1 MGILKALWRPLQV
14 VLLLALATSPLHA
27 AVPSPRAHFGFDV
40 GDDYMLANYTQTE
53 AYFRK
58 VAASSDRFRL
68 VELGRTS
75 EGRQQ
80 LMLIASSPANL
91 ARLEEYRG
99 ISERLARARDSEQAA
114 RTLAAQGRAVV
125 WIDGGLHAN
134 ETVGAHQLIET
145 VWQLA
150 SRDDAETRRILDDTI
165 VLLVHANPD
174 GQELYS
180 DWYMREP
187 VPSRRVLTQ
196 PPRLYQKYAG
206 HDNNRD
212 FYMAALQET
221 RNMNRAMYTRWYP
234 QIVYNHH
241 QTSPKGTVIVI
252 PPYRDPY
259 NYNIDAMIP
268 VGLEALGAAMNLR
281 YLQENKP
288 GAVSKGGSVYST
300 WWNGG
305 LRTMPYFHNML
316 GVLTE
321 ITGNP
326 TPMQIPFLPERQL
339 PDGSLP
345 APVPAQTWHFRQS
358 IDYSLTANWALLD
371 YASRHRE
378 QLLWNIYRMG
388 RNSIERGSRDT
399 WTASPSALAEAS
411 AQAKQANAAADADKR
426 GKVEGLSPEQVSAL
440 LRQPSQRDARGYII
454 PANQADLPTAVA
466 FINALQLAGVE
477 VLRAQRGFR
486 VAGRNYPTGSFVV
499 RADQAFRPHLRDMFE
514 PQDHPHDF
522 EYEGGPPVAP
532 YDSAGWTLALQ
543 MGVAFD
549 RVMEG
554 FDGPFEPLAV
564 DALAMA
570 PAHAV
575 PASTHGW
582 LLDARVN
589 NAVIAVNRLLK
600 AGADVRRLPQQDGAY
615 LVTGIDQ
622 KAMQAAVEGTGVMA
636 RAAAAGLQGGERLRA
651 PRIALWDRYGGSM
664 VSGWTRWVLDHFG
677 FDYEVVYPQQ
687 ILAGGLHGRFD
698 VLLLPSGALPL
709 PKALAVEGKAGRV
722 PASPDP
728 AGIPGEFQP
737 LLGELNGEA
746 AVSALRDFLQQGG
759 QVVATGSSSGLA
771 LELGL
776 PLTSHLRRQGADGRQ
791 QPLGQRDYYIP
802 GSILQVA
809 VDKSR
814 PVNWGLGPQ
823 LDVYFSDGRWDNAP
837 VFDLPAGR
845 ADIRPLLRF
854 DSPAPLRSGW
864 AWGQQHLQGGVLAAE
879 ADVGAGRL
887 TVFGTDITFRS
898 QTHASF
904 KLLFNSLYQ
913 AGSGAEQGQ
922 GRAVGAES

>member
-1 MGILKALWRPLQV
+1 MGISRKVQRSLQV
-14 VLLLALATSPLHA
+14 ALLMALGTGVLHA
-27 AVPSPRAHFGFDV
+27 AVPSPKAHFGFDI

-58 VAASSDRFRL
+58 VAAESDRFRL
-68 VELGRTS
+68 VELGKTS
-75 EGRQQ
+75 EGRPQ

-99 ISERLARARDSEQAA
+99 ISERLARARDGEAVARSLAEQGKAI
-114 RTLAAQGRAVV
+114 V

-187 VPSRRVLTQ
+187 VAEKRVLDK

-221 RNMNRAMYTRWYP
+221 RNLNLAMYTRWYP

-281 YLQENKP
+281 YLQEGKP

-326 TPMQIPFLPERQL
+326 TPMQIPFLTERQL
-339 PDGSLP
+339 PDSNLP
-345 APVPAQTWHFRQS
+345 APVAAQTWHFRQS

-371 YASRHRE
+371 YASRNRE

-388 RNSIERGSRDT
+388 RNSIERGSSDS
-399 WTASPSALAEAS
+399 WTASPAALA
-411 AQAKQANAAADADKR
+411 KAADAA
-426 GKVEGLSPEQVSAL
+426 GKAGKAKSGELDAGQVQAL
-440 LRQPSQRDARGYII
+440 LRRPEQRDPRGYII
-454 PANQADLPTAVA
+454 PADQADFPTALK
-466 FINALQLAGVE
+466 FINTLQLAGVE
-477 VLRAQRGFR
+477 VQQATRAFT
-486 VAGRNYPTGSFVV
+486 VAGKRYPAGSYVV
-499 RADQAFRPHLRDMFE
+499 RGDQAFRPHLRDMFE

-522 EYEGGPPVAP
+522 EYAGGPPIAP
-532 YDSAGWTLALQ
+532 YDSAGWTLAFQ

-549 RVMEG
+549 RVLDG
-554 FDGPFEPLAV
+554 FDGPFQPVPVAQLQ
-564 DALAMA
+564 A
-570 PAHAV
+570 PGELPV
-575 PASTHGW
+575 PASANGY

-589 NAVIAVNRLLK
+589 DAVIVVNRLLK
-600 AGADVRRLPQQDGAY
+600 QGVEVRRLPQRDGAF
-615 LVTGIDQ
+615 LVPQ
-622 KAMQAAVEGTGVMA
+622 VSAPVMAAAVQGTGV
-636 RAAAAGLQGGERLRA
+636 RAGVATAGMVAGSEPVRR
-651 PRIALWDRYGGSM
+651 PRIALWDQYGGSM
-664 VSGWTRWVLDHFG
+664 VSGWTRLVLDNFG
-677 FDYEVVYPQQ
+677 FEYEVVYPQQ
-687 ILAGGLHGRFD
+687 ILAGKLRERFD

-709 PKALAVEGKAGRV
+709 PAALAIEGKAGRA
-722 PASPDP
+722 PASPDADSIP
-728 AGIPGEFQP
+728 AEYRDM
-737 LLGELNGEA
+737 LGQLDGEA
-746 AVSALRDFLQQGG
+746 ATRALRAFMEAGG
-759 QVVATGSSSGLA
+759 DIVATGSSSGLA
-771 LELGL
+771 QQLGL
-776 PLTSHLRRQGADGRQ
+776 PVSSHLRKAGADGKDA
-791 QPLGQRDYYIP
+791 PLSQREYYIP
-802 GSILQVA
+802 GSVLQVA
-809 VDKSR
+809 VDKR
-814 PVNWGLGPQ
+814 QALNWGLGQQ

-854 DSPAPLRSGW
+854 DSATPLRSGW
-864 AWGQQHLQGGVLAAE
+864 AWGQEHLQGGVLAAE

-887 TVFGTDITFRS
+887 AFYGTDITFRA
-898 QTHASF
+898 QTHAAF
-904 KLLFNSLYQ
+904 KLLFNSLLRAQ
-913 AGSGAEQGQ
+913 KQPAAAAGEGGAQ
-922 GRAVGAES
+922 RP

>member
-1 MGILKALWRPLQV
+1 MGISRTLQRTLLV
-14 VLLLALATSPLHA
+14 TLLASAGALHA
-27 AVPSPRAHFGFDV
+27 AVPSPRAHFGFDI

-58 VAASSDRFRL
+58 VAAQSDRFRL
-68 VELGRTS
+68 VELGKTS
-75 EGRQQ
+75 EGRPQ

-91 ARLEEYRG
+91 ARLEEFRG
-99 ISERLARARDSEQAA
+99 ISERLARARDSEQVASA
-114 RTLAAQGRAVV
+114 LAAQGRAVV

-134 ETVGAHQLIET
+134 ETVGPHQLIET

-187 VPSRRVLTQ
+187 VPQKRVLDK

-221 RNMNRAMYTRWYP
+221 RNMNLAMYTRWYP

-281 YLQENKP
+281 YLQEAKP
-288 GAVSKGGSVYST
+288 GAVSKRGSVYST

-339 PDGSLP
+339 PDSNLP
-345 APVPAQTWHFRQS
+345 SPVPAQTWHFRQS

-378 QLLWNIYRMG
+378 QLLLNIYRMG
-388 RNSIERGSRDT
+388 RNSIARGDN
-399 WTASPSALAEAS
+399 WTASPSALARAGEL
-411 AQAKQANAAADADKR
+411 AAAAAAAPAAKA
-426 GKVEGLSPEQVSAL
+426 GGLSAAQVGEL
-440 LRQPSQRDARGYII
+440 LHQPAQRDPRAYII
-454 PANQADLPTAVA
+454 PADQADFGTAVK
-466 FINALQLAGVE
+466 FVNSLQLAGIE
-477 VLRAQRGFR
+477 VQRATRAFNA
-486 VAGRNYPTGSFVV
+486 AGKSYPVGSYIV

-514 PQDHPHDF
+514 PQDHPQDF
-522 EYEGGPPVAP
+522 EYAGGPPIAP

-549 RVMEG
+549 RVLEAV
-554 FDGPFEPLAV
+554 DGPFA
-564 DALAMA
+564 ALPIGQLQA
-570 PAHAV
+570 PVEQAV
-575 PASTHGW
+575 PASESGYV
-582 LLDARVN
+582 LDARAN
-589 NAVIAVNRLLK
+589 DAVLAVNRLLK
-600 AGADVRRLPQQDGAY
+600 QGLEVRRLPARDGAY
-615 LVTGIDQ
+615 WVPAASAE
-622 KAMQAAVEGTGVMA
+622 AMTAALRGTG
-636 RAAAAGLQGGERLRA
+636 LRA
-651 PRIALWDRYGGSM
+651 EPAGNGLEGAQLVRKPRIGLWDQYGGSM
-664 VSGWTRWVLDHFG
+664 VSGWTRLVLENFG

-687 ILAGGLHGRFD
+687 ILAGDLRQRFD

-709 PKALAVEGKAGRV
+709 PAALAIEGKAGRAAPVIDPATV
-722 PASPDP
+722 PAVYRDR
-728 AGIPGEFQP
+728 
-737 LLGELNGEA
+737 LGALEGDA
-746 AVSALRDFLQQGG
+746 AVAAVRAFMEAGG
-759 QVVATGSSSGLA
+759 DVVATGSSSGLA
-771 LELGL
+771 QLLGL
-776 PLTSHLRRQGADGRQ
+776 PVTNHLHGVDAGGKVKVLT
-791 QPLGQRDYYIP
+791 QRDYYIP
-802 GSILQVA
+802 GSVLQVA
-809 VDKSR
+809 VDKTQ
-814 PVNWGLGPQ
+814 PLNWGLGPQ

-837 VFDLPAGR
+837 VFDLPAGGD
-845 ADIRPLLRF
+845 ALRPLLRF
-854 DSPAPLRSGW
+854 DSATPLRSGW
-864 AWGQQHLQGGVLAAE
+864 AWGQGYLQGGVLAAE
-879 ADVGAGRL
+879 AQVGQGRL
-887 TVFGTDITFRS
+887 AFFGTDITFRA

-904 KLLFNSLYQ
+904 KLLFNSLLRARNQ
-913 AGSGAEQGQ
+913 SAPAAGEG
-922 GRAVGAES
+922 

>member
-1 MGILKALWRPLQV
+1 MIRFKVLRHCACAMLLIAVGMGSLQ
-14 VLLLALATSPLHA
+14 A
-27 AVPSPRAHFGFDV
+27 AVPSPKAHFGFDI

-53 AYFRK
+53 AYFRQI
-58 VAASSDRFRL
+58 AATSDRFQL
-68 VELGRTS
+68 VELGKTS
-75 EGRQQ
+75 EGRAQ

-99 ISERLARARDSEQAA
+99 ISERLARARDGDAAA
-114 RTLAAQGRAVV
+114 RALAAQGKAVV

-187 VPSRRVLTQ
+187 VPSKRVLDK

-221 RNMNRAMYTRWYP
+221 RNLNLAMYTRWYP

-339 PDGSLP
+339 PDSNLP
-345 APVPAQTWHFRQS
+345 LPVAAQTWHFRQS

-371 YASRHRE
+371 YASRNRE

-388 RNSIERGSRDT
+388 RNSIERGSRDS
-399 WTASPSALAEAS
+399 WTASPAALGKAAEQAKTAS
-411 AQAKQANAAADADKR
+411 AGKSSELTSAQVAAMLQRPD
-426 GKVEGLSPEQVSAL
+426 
-440 LRQPSQRDARGYII
+440 QRDARGYVI
-454 PANQADLPTAVA
+454 PANQADLPTAIA

-477 VLRAQRGFR
+477 VMRARADFKVGGK
-486 VAGRNYPTGSFVV
+486 AYPVGSFVV
-499 RADQAFRPHLRDMFE
+499 RADQAFRPHVRDMFE
-514 PQDHPHDF
+514 PQDHPQDF
-522 EYEGGPPVAP
+522 EYPGGPPIAP

-549 RVMEG
+549 RVLQG
-554 FDGPFEPLAV
+554 FDGPFELLV
-564 DALAMA
+564 VGALT
-570 PAHAV
+570 V
-575 PASTHGW
+575 PADGRLAESATGW
-582 LLDARVN
+582 VLDSQVN

-600 AGADVRRLPQQDGAY
+600 AGVPVQRVPAQDGAY
-615 LVTGIDQ
+615 FVPAGNRDALVAALHETGVV
-622 KAMQAAVEGTGVMA
+622 AAVAGRGVVID
-636 RAAAAGLQGGERLRA
+636 GVPVRA

-664 VSGWTRWVLDHFG
+664 VSGWTRLVLENFG

-687 ILAGGLHGRFD
+687 ILAGKLRERFD

-709 PKALAVEGKAGRV
+709 PEALAIEGKAGRTPSSPAAATV
-722 PASPDP
+722 PA
-728 AGIPGEFQP
+728 EFHG
-737 LLGELNGEA
+737 LLGELEGEA
-746 AVSALRDFLQQGG
+746 ATKVLRGFLQQGG
-759 QVVATGSSSGLA
+759 HVVATGSSSGLA
-771 LELGL
+771 VALGL
-776 PLTSHLRRQGADGRQ
+776 PLTSHLRKAGADGRSEA
-791 QPLGQRDYYIP
+791 LSQREYYIP
-802 GSILQVA
+802 GSVLEVA
-809 VDKSR
+809 VDKGYSL
-814 PVNWGLGPQ
+814 NWGLPPQ

-845 ADIRPLLRF
+845 ADIRPLLHF
-854 DSPAPLRSGW
+854 ASATPLRSGW
-864 AWGQQHLQGGVLAAE
+864 AWGQEHLQGGVLAAE
-879 ADVGAGRL
+879 ADIGAGRL
-887 TVFGTDITFRS
+887 TFFGTDITFRA

-904 KLLFNSLYQ
+904 KLLFNSLLR
-913 AGSGAEQGQ
+913 AEKAKTAAQ
-922 GRAVGAES
+922 E

>member
-1 MGILKALWRPLQV
+1 MLRAVGQGRRR
-14 VLLLALATSPLHA
+14 ALAVALAAFA
-27 AVPSPRAHFGFDV
+27 AVAQAAAPAPKEHFGFTI

-58 VAASSDRFRL
+58 VAATSDRFRL

-75 EGRQQ
+75 EGRPQ
-80 LMLIASSPANL
+80 LMLIASAPANL
-91 ARLEEYRG
+91 ARLDEYRA
-99 ISERLARARDSEQAA
+99 ISERLARARDDAAVARGLAEQ
-114 RTLAAQGRAVV
+114 GKAVV

-165 VLLVHANPD
+165 ILLVHANPD

-187 VPSRRVLTQ
+187 VPARRVLDK

-221 RNMNRAMYTRWYP
+221 RNLNLAMYTRWYP

-281 YLQENKP
+281 YLQEGKP

-339 PDGSLP
+339 PDSNLP

-371 YASRHRE
+371 YASRNRE

-399 WTASPSALAEAS
+399 WTPRPSALARART
-411 AQAKQANAAADADKR
+411 AAGRDGKPAAELDA
-426 GKVEGLSPEQVSAL
+426 GQVQAL
-440 LRQPSQRDARGYII
+440 LRSPDQRDPRGYII
-454 PANQADLPTAVA
+454 PADQADFPTATA
-466 FINALQLAGVE
+466 FVNALQLAGVE
-477 VLRAQRGFR
+477 VSRASRPFA
-486 VAGRNYPTGSFVV
+486 VAGRRYPAGSFVV
-499 RADQAFRPHLRDMFE
+499 RADQAFRPHALDMFE

-522 EYEGGPPVAP
+522 EYEGGPPIAP
-532 YDSAGWTLALQ
+532 YDSAGWTLAFQ

-549 RVMEG
+549 RVLEG
-554 FDGPFEPLAV
+554 FDGPFE
-564 DALAMA
+564 AL
-570 PAHAV
+570 PAGQLQV
-575 PASTHGW
+575 PADVPVPGSANGY
-582 LLDARVN
+582 LLDARAN
-589 NAVIAVNRLLK
+589 NSVIAVNRLLK
-600 AGADVRRLPQQDGAY
+600 AGVPVRRLQDRDGAFFVPAAAPEA
-615 LVTGIDQ
+615 LAT
-622 KAMQAAVEGTGVMA
+622 AMRGTGV
-636 RAAAAGLQGGERLRA
+636 RALAVDRRVTGGVPVKA
-651 PRIALWDRYGGSM
+651 PRIALWDHYGGSM
-664 VSGWTRWVLDHFG
+664 VSGWTRLVLDSFG
-677 FDYEVVYPQQ
+677 FDYEVVYPRQ
-687 ILAGGLHGRFD
+687 ILDGDLRSRFD
-698 VLLLPSGALPL
+698 VLILPSGALPL
-709 PKALAVEGKAGRV
+709 PAELAVEGKAGRV

-728 AGIPGEFQP
+728 ATIPAEFHP
-737 LLGELNGEA
+737 LLGELQGEA
-746 AVSALRDFLQQGG
+746 AVAALRRFLQAGG
-759 QVVATGSSSGLA
+759 HVVATGSSSGLA
-771 LELGL
+771 LQLGL
-776 PLTSHLRRQGADGRQ
+776 PLRSHLQSTGADG
-791 QPLGQRDYYIP
+791 QPRALSQREYYIP
-802 GSILQVA
+802 GSVLQVA

-814 PVNWGLGPQ
+814 PLAWGLPQ
-823 LDVYFSDGRWDNAP
+823 RLDVYFSDGRWDNAP

-845 ADIRPLLRF
+845 TDIRPLLRF
-854 DSPAPLRSGW
+854 DTATPLRSGW
-864 AWGQQHLQGGVLAAE
+864 AWGQEYLQGGVLAAE

-887 TVFGTDITFRS
+887 TFFGTDITFRA
-898 QTHASF
+898 QAHGSF
-904 KLLFNSLYQ
+904 KLLFNSLLQ
-913 AGSGAEQGQ
+913 AGADPE
-922 GRAVGAES
+922 

>member
-1 MGILKALWRPLQV
+1 MMLVLVRRMACAALLFGMGAGQAV
-14 VLLLALATSPLHA
+14 A
-27 AVPSPRAHFGFDV
+27 AAPSPKSHFGFDI
-40 GDDYMLANYTQTE
+40 GDDYMLATYTQTE

-58 VAASSDRFRL
+58 VADGSDRFRL
-68 VELGRTS
+68 VELGKTS
-75 EGRQQ
+75 EGRPQ

-91 ARLEEYRG
+91 ARLEEYRN
-99 ISERLARARDSEQAA
+99 ISERLARARDNADAA
-114 RTLAAQGRAVV
+114 RVLAAQGKAVV

-134 ETVGAHQLIET
+134 ETVGPHQLIET

-180 DWYMREP
+180 NWYMREP
-187 VPSRRVLTQ
+187 VPAKRVLDK

-221 RNMNRAMYTRWYP
+221 RNMNLAMYTRWYP

-339 PDGSLP
+339 PDSNLP
-345 APVPAQTWHFRQS
+345 APVTAQTWHFRQS

-371 YASRHRE
+371 YASRNRE

-388 RNSIERGSRDT
+388 RNSIERGSADH
-399 WTASPSALAEAS
+399 WTASPTVLAQAAERAKTESAGAS
-411 AQAKQANAAADADKR
+411 A
-426 GKVEGLSPEQVSAL
+426 GKSAELSGAQVASL
-440 LRQPSQRDARGYII
+440 LRRPDQRDARGYIL
-454 PANQADLPTAVA
+454 PADQADLPTAVA

-477 VLRAQRGFR
+477 VMQASKPFR
-486 VAGRNYPTGSFVV
+486 VAGKAYPAGSFVV

-522 EYEGGPPVAP
+522 EYAGGPPIAP
-532 YDSAGWTLALQ
+532 YDSAGWTLAFQ
-543 MGVAFD
+543 MGVTFD
-549 RVMEG
+549 RVLEG
-554 FDGPFEPLAV
+554 FDGPFVPLPVGEQWQPADIAV
-564 DALAMA
+564 TDSAK
-570 PAHAV
+570 
-575 PASTHGW
+575 GW
-582 LLDARVN
+582 VLDARQN
-589 NAVIAVNRLLK
+589 NSFIAVNRLLK
-600 AGADVRRLPQQDGAY
+600 AGVAVRRLPAQDGAF
-615 LVTGIDQ
+615 LVPAGNQ
-622 KAMQAAVEGTGVMA
+622 PALVAALKGTGVAA
-636 RAAAAGLQGGERLRA
+636 RPAAGGEKAGAPLRA
-651 PRIALWDRYGGSM
+651 PRIALWDHYGGSM
-664 VSGWTRWVLDHFG
+664 VSGWTRLVLENFG
-677 FDYEVVYPQQ
+677 FEYEVLHPRQ
-687 ILAGGLHGRFD
+687 ILAGGLRERFD

-709 PKALAVEGKAGRV
+709 PQALAIEGKAGRTA
-722 PASPDP
+722 ASPDP
-728 AGIPGEFQP
+728 ASIPAEFHP
-737 LLGELNGEA
+737 LLGELQGEETV
-746 AVSALRDFLQQGG
+746 AVLREFLAQGG
-759 QVVATGSSSGLA
+759 HVVTTGSSSGLA

-776 PLTSHLRRQGADGRQ
+776 PVSSHLRKAGEGGQLR
-791 QPLGQRDYYIP
+791 PLNPREYYIP
-802 GSILQVA
+802 GSVLQVA
-809 VDKSR
+809 VDKANAT
-814 PVNWGLGPQ
+814 NWGLGPQ

-845 ADIRPLLRF
+845 DDIRPLLRF
-854 DSPAPLRSGW
+854 DSATPLRSGW
-864 AWGQQHLQGGVLAAE
+864 AWGQEHLHGGVLAAE
-879 ADVGAGRL
+879 ADVGKGKL
-887 TVFGTDITFRS
+887 TFFGTDITFRA

-904 KLLFNSLYQ
+904 KLLFNSLLQ
-913 AGSGAEQGQ
+913 AGEGQ
-922 GRAVGAES
+922 PE

>member
-1 MGILKALWRPLQV
+1 MIRLKVLRHCACAMLLIAMGMSSLQ
-14 VLLLALATSPLHA
+14 A
-27 AVPSPRAHFGFDV
+27 AVPSPKAHFGFDI

-53 AYFRK
+53 AYFRQI
-58 VAASSDRFRL
+58 AATSDRFQL
-68 VELGRTS
+68 VELGKTS
-75 EGRQQ
+75 EGRAQ

-99 ISERLARARDSEQAA
+99 ISERLARARDGDAAA
-114 RTLAAQGRAVV
+114 RALAAQGKAVV

-165 VLLVHANPD
+165 MLLVHANPD

-187 VPSRRVLTQ
+187 VPSKRVLDK

-221 RNMNRAMYTRWYP
+221 RNLNLAMYTRWYP

-339 PDGSLP
+339 PDSNLP
-345 APVPAQTWHFRQS
+345 LPVAAQTWHFRQS

-371 YASRHRE
+371 YASRNRE

-388 RNSIERGSRDT
+388 RNSIERGSRDS
-399 WTASPSALAEAS
+399 WTASPAALGKAAEQAKTAS
-411 AQAKQANAAADADKR
+411 AGKSSELTSAQVAAMLQRPD
-426 GKVEGLSPEQVSAL
+426 
-440 LRQPSQRDARGYII
+440 QRDARGYVI
-454 PANQADLPTAVA
+454 PANQADLPTAIA

-477 VLRAQRGFR
+477 VMRARADFKVGGK
-486 VAGRNYPTGSFVV
+486 AYPVGSFVV
-499 RADQAFRPHLRDMFE
+499 RADQAFRPHVRDMFE
-514 PQDHPHDF
+514 PQDHPQDF
-522 EYEGGPPVAP
+522 EYPGGPPIAP

-549 RVMEG
+549 RVLQG
-554 FDGPFEPLAV
+554 FDGPFELLV
-564 DALAMA
+564 VGALT
-570 PAHAV
+570 V
-575 PASTHGW
+575 PADGW
-582 LLDARVN
+582 LAESATGWVLDSQVN

-600 AGADVRRLPQQDGAY
+600 AGVPVQRVPAQDGAY
-615 LVTGIDQ
+615 FVPAGNRDALVAALHETGVV
-622 KAMQAAVEGTGVMA
+622 AAVAGRGVVID
-636 RAAAAGLQGGERLRA
+636 GVPVRA

-664 VSGWTRWVLDHFG
+664 VSGWTRLVLENFG

-687 ILAGGLHGRFD
+687 ILAGKLRERFD

-709 PKALAVEGKAGRV
+709 PEALAIEGKAGRTPSSPAAATV
-722 PASPDP
+722 PA
-728 AGIPGEFQP
+728 EFHG
-737 LLGELNGEA
+737 LLGELEGEA
-746 AVSALRDFLQQGG
+746 ATKVLREFLQQGG
-759 QVVATGSSSGLA
+759 HVVATGSSSGLA
-771 LELGL
+771 VALGL
-776 PLTSHLRRQGADGRQ
+776 PLTSHLRKAGADGRSEA
-791 QPLGQRDYYIP
+791 LSQREYYIP
-802 GSILQVA
+802 GSVLEVA
-809 VDKSR
+809 VDKGHSL
-814 PVNWGLGPQ
+814 NWGLPAK

-845 ADIRPLLRF
+845 ADIRPLLHF
-854 DSPAPLRSGW
+854 ASATPLRSGW
-864 AWGQQHLQGGVLAAE
+864 AWGQEHLQGGVLAAE
-879 ADVGAGRL
+879 ADIGAGRL
-887 TVFGTDITFRS
+887 TFFGTDITFRA

-904 KLLFNSLYQ
+904 KLLFNSLLQ
-913 AGSGAEQGQ
+913 AEKARTAAQE
-922 GRAVGAES
+922 

>member
-1 MGILKALWRPLQV
+1 MGFFETLRRSLLVAGLTLAGVGTLQ
-14 VLLLALATSPLHA
+14 A
-27 AVPSPRAHFGFDV
+27 AVPSPKSHFGFDI

-68 VELGRTS
+68 VELGKSS
-75 EGRQQ
+75 EGRPQ

-99 ISERLARARDSEQAA
+99 ISERLARARDDAQAA
-114 RTLAAQGRAVV
+114 RALAEQGKAVV

-134 ETVGAHQLIET
+134 ETVGPHQLIET

-187 VPSRRVLTQ
+187 VPAKRVLDKPQ
-196 PPRLYQKYAG
+196 RLYQKYAG

-221 RNMNRAMYTRWYP
+221 RNMNLAMYTRWYP

-241 QTSPKGTVIVI
+241 QAAPKGTVIVI

-259 NYNIDAMIP
+259 NYNIDPMIP
-268 VGLEALGAAMNLR
+268 VGLEALGSAMNLR

-321 ITGNP
+321 IVGNP
-326 TPMQIPFLPERQL
+326 TPMQIPYLPERQL
-339 PDGSLP
+339 PDSNLP
-345 APVPAQTWHFRQS
+345 APVTAQTWHFRQS

-378 QLLWNIYRMG
+378 QLLWNIYWMG
-388 RNSIERGSRDT
+388 RNAIARGSTDT
-399 WTASPSALAEAS
+399 WTASPTRLAEAA
-411 AQAKQANAAADADKR
+411 AQAKAATTDAPQD
-426 GKVEGLSPEQVSAL
+426 GLGPRQVAQWL
-440 LRQPSQRDARGYII
+440 QRPDQRDARGYII
-454 PANQADLPTAVA
+454 PADQADLPTAVA
-466 FINALQLAGVE
+466 FVNALQLAGVE
-477 VLRAQRGFR
+477 VQRASRAFV
-486 VAGRNYPTGSFVV
+486 VAGKSYPAGSFVV
-499 RADQAFRPHLRDMFE
+499 RADQAFRAHVRDMFE

-522 EYEGGPPVAP
+522 EYEGGPPIAP
-532 YDSAGWTLALQ
+532 YDSAGWTLAFQ

-549 RVMEG
+549 RVLEA
-554 FDGPFEPLAV
+554 FDGPFAV
-564 DALAMA
+564 LPVGQLQA
-570 PAHAV
+570 PADVPV
-575 PASTHGW
+575 PASSRGW

-589 NAVIAVNRLLK
+589 NAFIAVNRLLK
-600 AGADVRRLPQQDGAY
+600 AGARVSRVPSRDGAF
-615 LVTGIDQ
+615 LVAGLEAD
-622 KAMQAAVEGTGVMA
+622 ALAVALRGTGV
-636 RAAAAGLQGGERLRA
+636 AAAVAPADVVAEAPLRA

-664 VSGWTRWVLDHFG
+664 VSGWTRLVLENFG

-687 ILAGGLHGRFD
+687 ILAGDLRQRFD

-709 PKALAVEGKAGRV
+709 PAELAIEGKAGRT

-728 AGIPGEFQP
+728 ATIPAEYRSM
-737 LLGELNGEA
+737 LGELQGEP
-746 AVSALRDFLQQGG
+746 AVAALRQFMGQGG
-759 QVVATGSSSGLA
+759 HVVATGSSSGLA
-771 LELGL
+771 LQLGL
-776 PLTSHLRRQGADGRQ
+776 PVASHLRKPDAAGQLK
-791 QPLGQRDYYIP
+791 PLSQREYYIP
-802 GSILQVA
+802 GSVLEVA
-809 VDKSR
+809 VDKAQ
-814 PVNWGLGPQ
+814 PLNWGLPAR

-837 VFDLPAGR
+837 VLDLPAGR
-845 ADIRPLLRF
+845 ADIQPLLRF
-854 DSPAPLRSGW
+854 DGPRPLRSGW
-864 AWGQQHLQGGVLAAE
+864 AWGQEHLQGGVLAAE
-879 ADVGAGRL
+879 AGMGAGRL
-887 TVFGTDITFRS
+887 TFFGTDITFRA

-904 KLLFNSLYQ
+904 KLLFNSLLQ
-913 AGSGAEQGQ
+913 AGATGTAAHE
-922 GRAVGAES
+922 

>member
-1 MGILKALWRPLQV
+1 MIQLNVMQRCAIG
-14 VLLLALATSPLHA
+14 VLLLVVGVGVAQA
-27 AVPSPRAHFGFDV
+27 AVPSPKAHFGFDI

-53 AYFRK
+53 AYFRQ
-58 VAASSDRFRL
+58 VAATSDRFQL
-68 VELGRTS
+68 VELGKTS
-75 EGRQQ
+75 EGRSQ

-91 ARLEEYRG
+91 ARLEEYRS
-99 ISERLARARDSEQAA
+99 ISERLARARDGDAAA
-114 RTLAAQGRAVV
+114 RVLAAQGKAVV

-150 SRDDAETRRILDDTI
+150 SRKDAETRRILDDTI

-187 VPSRRVLTQ
+187 VPSKRVLDK

-221 RNMNRAMYTRWYP
+221 RNLNRAMYTRWYP

-268 VGLEALGAAMNLR
+268 VGLEALGSAMNLR

-339 PDGSLP
+339 PDSNLP
-345 APVPAQTWHFRQS
+345 LPVAAQTWHFRQS

-371 YASRHRE
+371 YASRNRE

-388 RNSIERGSRDT
+388 RNSIERGSSDN
-399 WTASPSALAEAS
+399 WTVSPAALSAAAEQAKAAS
-411 AQAKQANAAADADKR
+411 A
-426 GKVEGLSPEQVSAL
+426 GKSSELSREQVAAL
-440 LRQPSQRDARGYII
+440 LQRPDQRDARGYVIS
-454 PANQADLPTAVA
+454 ADQADLPTAVA
-466 FINALQLAGVE
+466 FVNALQLGGVE
-477 VLRAQRGFR
+477 VLRARADFNVSGK
-486 VAGRNYPTGSFVV
+486 AYPAGSFVV
-499 RADQAFRPHLRDMFE
+499 RADQAFRPHVRDMFE
-514 PQDHPHDF
+514 PQDHPQDF
-522 EYEGGPPVAP
+522 EYPGGPPIAP

-543 MGVAFD
+543 MGVGFD
-549 RVMEG
+549 RVLES

-564 DALAMA
+564 GQLQL
-570 PAHAV
+570 PAVV
-575 PASTHGW
+575 PVAESASGW
-582 LLDARVN
+582 VLDARVN

-600 AGADVRRLPQQDGAY
+600 AGVPVQRLAAQDGAY
-615 LVTGIDQ
+615 YVPAGNRDALV
-622 KAMQAAVEGTGVMA
+622 AALHETGVTA
-636 RAAAAGLQGGERLRA
+636 RAAGEGVALTGVPLHA
-651 PRIALWDRYGGSM
+651 PRIALWDHYGGSM
-664 VSGWTRWVLDHFG
+664 VSGWTRLVLENFG
-677 FDYEVVYPQQ
+677 FDYSVVYPQQ
-687 ILAGGLHGRFD
+687 ILAGKLRERFD

-709 PKALAVEGKAGRV
+709 PKALAIEGKAGRV
-722 PASPDP
+722 SASPQASTIP
-728 AGIPGEFQP
+728 AEFHG
-737 LLGELNGEA
+737 LLGELEGDA
-746 AVSALRDFLQQGG
+746 ATQVLREFLQQGG
-759 QVVATGSSSGLA
+759 HVVATGSSSGLA
-771 LELGL
+771 TALGL
-776 PLTSHLRRQGADGRQ
+776 PLSSHLRKAGADGERVA
-791 QPLGQRDYYIP
+791 LSQREYYIP
-802 GSILQVA
+802 GSVLQVA
-809 VDKSR
+809 VDKGRSL
-814 PVNWGLGPQ
+814 NWGLPAQ

-845 ADIRPLLRF
+845 ADIRPLLHF
-854 DSPAPLRSGW
+854 ESATPLRSGW
-864 AWGQQHLQGGVLAAE
+864 AWGQEHLQGGVLAAE

-887 TVFGTDITFRS
+887 TFFGTDISFRA

-904 KLLFNSLYQ
+904 KLLFNSLLQ
-913 AGSGAEQGQ
+913 AGRAGAAAQE
-922 GRAVGAES
+922 

>member
-1 MGILKALWRPLQV
+1 MIQLKALQRCACAMLLIAAGMGSLQ
-14 VLLLALATSPLHA
+14 A
-27 AVPSPRAHFGFDV
+27 AVPSPRSHFGFDI

-58 VAASSDRFRL
+58 IAATSDRFQL
-68 VELGRTS
+68 VELGKTS
-75 EGRQQ
+75 EGRAQ

-91 ARLEEYRG
+91 ARLEEYRSV
-99 ISERLARARDSEQAA
+99 SERLARARDGDAAA
-114 RTLAAQGRAVV
+114 RALAAQGRAVV

-187 VPSRRVLTQ
+187 VPAKRVLDK

-221 RNMNRAMYTRWYP
+221 RNLNLAMYTRWYP

-339 PDGSLP
+339 PDSNLP
-345 APVPAQTWHFRQS
+345 LPVAAQAWHFRQS

-371 YASRHRE
+371 YASRNRE

-388 RNSIERGSRDT
+388 RNSIERGSRDS
-399 WTASPSALAEAS
+399 WTASPAALNSAA
-411 AQAKQANAAADADKR
+411 
-426 GKVEGLSPEQVSAL
+426 EQVKAASKGKSSELTHAQVATL
-440 LRQPSQRDARGYII
+440 LQRPDQRDARGYVI

-466 FINALQLAGVE
+466 FINALQFAGVE
-477 VLRAQRGFR
+477 VQRARADFEI
-486 VAGRNYPTGSFVV
+486 AGKTYPAGSFVV
-499 RADQAFRPHLRDMFE
+499 RADQAFRPHVRDMFE
-514 PQDHPHDF
+514 PQDHPQDF
-522 EYEGGPPVAP
+522 EYPGGPPIAP

-549 RVMEG
+549 RVLQG
-554 FDGPFEPLAV
+554 FEGPFEPLPVGVLTTLEAV
-564 DALAMA
+564 S
-570 PAHAV
+570 V
-575 PASTHGW
+575 PESNAGW
-582 LLDARVN
+582 VLDARVN

-600 AGADVRRLPQQDGAY
+600 AGVSVQRLPAQDGAY
-615 LVTGIDQ
+615 FVPAGNRVALMTALHETGV
-622 KAMQAAVEGTGVMA
+622 AAV
-636 RAAAAGLQGGERLRA
+636 AAGKGVAADAVPVRA
-651 PRIALWDRYGGSM
+651 PRIALWDRYSGSM
-664 VSGWTRWVLDHFG
+664 VSGWTRLVLENFG

-687 ILAGGLHGRFD
+687 ILAGNLRERFD

-709 PKALAVEGKAGRV
+709 PETLAIEGKAGRT
-722 PASPDP
+722 PASP
-728 AGIPGEFQP
+728 AVASIPKEFHG
-737 LLGELNGEA
+737 LLGELEGEA
-746 AVSALRDFLQQGG
+746 ATQVLCDFLQQGG
-759 QVVATGSSSGLA
+759 HVVATGSSSGLA
-771 LELGL
+771 VALGL
-776 PLTSHLRRQGADGRQ
+776 PVSSHLRKAGAEGRSE
-791 QPLGQRDYYIP
+791 PLSQREYYIP
-802 GSILQVA
+802 GSVLQVE
-809 VDKSR
+809 VDKGRSL
-814 PVNWGLGPQ
+814 NWGLPSQ

-845 ADIRPLLRF
+845 ADIRPLLHF
-854 DSPAPLRSGW
+854 ASATPLRSGW
-864 AWGQQHLQGGVLAAE
+864 AWGQEHLQGGVLAAE
-879 ADVGAGRL
+879 ADIGAGRL
-887 TVFGTDITFRS
+887 TFFGTDISFRA

-904 KLLFNSLYQ
+904 KLLFNSLLQ
-913 AGSGAEQGQ
+913 AEKVEAAAQE
-922 GRAVGAES
+922 

>member
-1 MGILKALWRPLQV
+1 MRRARHGRRRAT
-14 VLLLALATSPLHA
+14 LALALAALAAVAQA
-27 AVPSPRAHFGFDV
+27 AVPAPKEHFGFTI
-40 GDDYMLANYTQTE
+40 GDDYMLATYTQTE

-58 VAASSDRFRL
+58 IAASSDRFRL
-68 VELGRTS
+68 VELGETS
-75 EGRQQ
+75 EGRPQ
-80 LMLIASSPANL
+80 LMLVASSPANL
-91 ARLEEYRG
+91 AKLDEYRD
-99 ISERLARARDSEQAA
+99 ISERLARARDDEAVARRLAEQ
-114 RTLAAQGRAVV
+114 GKAVV

-180 DWYMREP
+180 SWYMRESE
-187 VPSRRVLTQ
+187 PSKRVLDK

-221 RNMNRAMYTRWYP
+221 RNLNLAMYTRWYP

-268 VGLEALGAAMNLR
+268 VGLEALGSAMNLR

-339 PDGSLP
+339 PDSNLP

-371 YASRHRE
+371 YASRNRE

-388 RNSIERGSRDT
+388 RNSIERGSADY
-399 WTASPSALAEAS
+399 WTASPSALAA
-411 AQAKQANAAADADKR
+411 AKEAAARNAP
-426 GKVEGLSPEQVSAL
+426 GQVGLEAAQVESMLRRPEQ
-440 LRQPSQRDARGYII
+440 RDPRGYII
-454 PANQADLPTAVA
+454 PAGQADFPTATA
-466 FINALQLAGVE
+466 FVNALQLAGVE
-477 VLRAQRGFR
+477 VQRASRPFT
-486 VAGRNYPTGSFVV
+486 VAGRKYAAGSYVV
-499 RADQAFRPHLRDMFE
+499 KADQAFRPHLRDMFE

-522 EYEGGPPVAP
+522 EYDGGPPIAP

-549 RVMEG
+549 RVLEG
-554 FDGPFEPLAV
+554 FDGPFEPLPAGQLQV
-564 DALAMA
+564 PADA
-570 PAHAV
+570 PV
-575 PASTHGW
+575 PASNSGYV
-582 LLDARVN
+582 LDARAN
-589 NAVIAVNRLLK
+589 NSVIAVNRLLK
-600 AGADVRRLPQQDGAY
+600 AGVAVQRLPARDGAFF
-615 LVTGIDQ
+615 VPRATPE
-622 KAMQAAVEGTGVMA
+622 AMASALHGTGVVA
-636 RAAAAGLQGGERLRA
+636 TAAGRGVGEGVPVRA
-651 PRIALWDRYGGSM
+651 PRIALWDHYGGSM
-664 VSGWTRWVLDHFG
+664 ISGWTRLVLENFG
-677 FDYEVVYPQQ
+677 FDYEVVYPRQ
-687 ILAGGLHGRFD
+687 ILQGDLRRRFD
-698 VLLLPSGALPL
+698 VVILPSGALPL
-709 PKALAVEGKAGRV
+709 PEALAIEGKAGRTQK
-722 PASPDP
+722 SPDP
-728 AGIPGEFQP
+728 AGIPAEFHP
-737 LLGELNGEA
+737 MLGELEGEPA
-746 AVSALRDFLQQGG
+746 LAALRGFLQEGG
-759 QVVATGSSSGLA
+759 HVVATGSSSGLA
-771 LELGL
+771 LQLGL
-776 PLTSHLRRQGADGRQ
+776 PLQSHLRVKEGDGRLR
-791 QPLGQRDYYIP
+791 PLNPREYYIP
-802 GSILQVA
+802 GSVLEVA
-809 VDKSR
+809 VDKSQ
-814 PVNWGLGPQ
+814 PVAWGLPAR

-845 ADIRPLLRF
+845 DDIRPLLRF
-854 DSPAPLRSGW
+854 DSAAPLRSGW
-864 AWGQQHLQGGVLAAE
+864 AWGQGYLEGGVLAAE
-879 ADVGAGRL
+879 ADVGPGRL
-887 TVFGTDITFRS
+887 TFFGTDITFRS
-898 QTHASF
+898 QTHGSF
-904 KLLFNSLYQ
+904 KLLFNSLLQ
-913 AGSGAEQGQ
+913 AGAGA
-922 GRAVGAES
+922 VD

>member
-1 MGILKALWRPLQV
+1 MGIAGKVQRSLQV
-14 VLLLALATSPLHA
+14 GLLVVVGAAAGALHA
-27 AVPSPRAHFGFDV
+27 AVPSPKAHFGFDI
-40 GDDYMLANYTQTE
+40 GDDYMLANYTSTE

-58 VAASSDRFRL
+58 VAAESDRFRL

-75 EGRQQ
+75 EGRPQ

-91 ARLEEYRG
+91 ARLEEYRR
-99 ISERLARARDSEQAA
+99 ISERLARARDSEQVA
-114 RTLAAQGRAVV
+114 RELAAKGRAVV

-134 ETVGAHQLIET
+134 ETVGPHQLIET

-187 VPSRRVLTQ
+187 VPEKRVLDK

-221 RNMNRAMYTRWYP
+221 RNMNLAMYTRWYP

-288 GAVSKGGSVYST
+288 GAVSKRGSVYST

-326 TPMQIPFLPERQL
+326 TPMQIPFLAERQL
-339 PDGSLP
+339 PDSNLP
-345 APVPAQTWHFRQS
+345 LPVAAQTWHFRQS

-378 QLLWNIYRMG
+378 QLLLNIHRMG
-388 RNSIERGSRDT
+388 RNSIARGSADN
-399 WTASPSALAEAS
+399 WTASPTVLARAAESAKAAGAKGGELS
-411 AQAKQANAAADADKR
+411 QA
-426 GKVEGLSPEQVSAL
+426 QVSAL
-440 LRQPSQRDARGYII
+440 LHTPAARDARAYII
-454 PANQADLPTAVA
+454 PGDQADFTTAMK
-466 FINALQLAGVE
+466 FIDALQLAGVE
-477 VLRAQRGFR
+477 VQRATRAFS
-486 VAGRNYPTGSFVV
+486 VAGKRYPQGSYVV

-522 EYEGGPPVAP
+522 EYAGGPPIAP

-549 RVMEG
+549 RVLEA
-554 FDGPFEPLAV
+554 FDGPFI
-564 DALAMA
+564 
-570 PAHAV
+570 AV
-575 PASTHGW
+575 PIGQLQQPVDLPVAQAAHGHV
-582 LLDARVN
+582 LDARA
-589 NAVIAVNRLLK
+589 NASFVAVNRLLRR
-600 AGADVRRLPQQDGAY
+600 GHDVRRLPSRDGAFWVPSAGVDV
-615 LVTGIDQ
+615 LRE
-622 KAMQAAVEGTGVMA
+622 ALRGTGLRVE
-636 RAAAAGLQGGERLRA
+636 AASAGVAATAVPLRK
-651 PRIALWDRYGGSM
+651 PRIALWDQYGGSM
-664 VSGWTRWVLDHFG
+664 VSGWTRLVLENFG

-687 ILAGGLHGRFD
+687 ILAGDLRDRFD

-709 PKALAVEGKAGRV
+709 PAALAIEGKAGRAA
-722 PASPDP
+722 PALDP
-728 AGIPGEFQP
+728 ATIPAEYHGKLGALEGE
-737 LLGELNGEA
+737 G
-746 AVSALRDFLQQGG
+746 AVAALRAFMEAGG
-759 QVVATGSSSGLA
+759 DIVATGSSSGLA
-771 LELGL
+771 QQLGL
-776 PLTSHLRRQGADGRQ
+776 PVRSHLRATGADGKEKV
-791 QPLGQRDYYIP
+791 LSQREYYIP
-802 GSILQVA
+802 GSVLQVA
-809 VDKSR
+809 VDTAQPLGWGVPSR
-814 PVNWGLGPQ
+814 

-837 VFDLPAGR
+837 VFDLAGS
-845 ADIRPLLRF
+845 AAGIRPLLRF
-854 DSPAPLRSGW
+854 DSATPLRSGW
-864 AWGQQHLQGGVLAAE
+864 AWGQEYLQGGILAAE

-887 TVFGTDITFRS
+887 AFFGTDITFRA

-904 KLLFNSLYQ
+904 KLLFNSLLRARDGAVAA
-913 AGSGAEQGQ
+913 AGEG
-922 GRAVGAES
+922 GRSVP

>member
-1 MGILKALWRPLQV
+1 MGL
-14 VLLLALATSPLHA
+14 VLLRRIACAALLVGAGMGQ
-27 AVPSPRAHFGFDV
+27 AVAVAPSPKSHFGFDI
-40 GDDYMLANYTQTE
+40 GDDYMLATYTQTE

-58 VAASSDRFRL
+58 VAAGSDRFRL
-68 VELGRTS
+68 VELGKTS
-75 EGRQQ
+75 EGRPQ

-91 ARLEEYRG
+91 ARLEEYRS
-99 ISERLARARDSEQAA
+99 ISERLARARDNTEAA
-114 RTLAAQGRAVV
+114 RALAAQGKAVV

-134 ETVGAHQLIET
+134 ETVGPHQLIET

-180 DWYMREP
+180 NWYMREP
-187 VPSRRVLTQ
+187 VPAKRVLDK

-221 RNMNRAMYTRWYP
+221 RNMNLAMYTRWYP
-234 QIVYNHH
+234 QVVYNHH

-339 PDGSLP
+339 PDSNLP
-345 APVPAQTWHFRQS
+345 APVAAQTWHFRQS

-371 YASRHRE
+371 YASRNRE

-388 RNSIERGSRDT
+388 RNSIERGSRDS
-399 WTASPSALAEAS
+399 WTASPTALAGAAEQARAAS
-411 AQAKQANAAADADKR
+411 SGTAAARSGELSDA
-426 GKVEGLSPEQVSAL
+426 QVAAL
-440 LRQPSQRDARGYII
+440 LRRPDQRDARGYIL
-454 PANQADLPTAVA
+454 PADQADLPTAVA
-466 FINALQLAGVE
+466 FINALQYAGVE
-477 VLRAQRGFR
+477 VMQASKPFR
-486 VAGRNYPTGSFVV
+486 VAGKAYPAGSFVV
-499 RADQAFRPHLRDMFE
+499 RADQAFRPHVRDMFE

-522 EYEGGPPVAP
+522 EYAGGPPIAP
-532 YDSAGWTLALQ
+532 YDSAGWTLAYQ

-549 RVMEG
+549 RVLEG
-554 FDGPFEPLAV
+554 FEGPFVPL
-564 DALAMA
+564 
-570 PAHAV
+570 PAGTVWTLDDRAV
-575 PASTHGW
+575 PASGKGW
-582 LLDARVN
+582 VLDAWQN
-589 NAVIAVNRLLK
+589 NSVTVVNRLLK
-600 AGADVRRLPQQDGAY
+600 AGVAVRRLPAQDGAF
-615 LVTGIDQ
+615 LVPAGSQ
-622 KAMQAAVEGTGVMA
+622 QALAAALQGTGVTA
-636 RAAAAGLQGGERLRA
+636 RPASGGEIAAAPLRA
-651 PRIALWDRYGGSM
+651 PRIALWDHYGGSM
-664 VSGWTRWVLDHFG
+664 VSGWTRLVLENFG
-677 FDYEVVYPQQ
+677 FDYEVVHPRQ
-687 ILAGGLHGRFD
+687 ILAGGLRERFD

-709 PKALAVEGKAGRV
+709 PQALAIEGKAGRT

-728 AGIPGEFQP
+728 ASIPAEFHP
-737 LLGELNGEA
+737 LLGELEGEA
-746 AVSALRDFLQQGG
+746 AVAVLREFLAQGG
-759 QVVATGSSSGLA
+759 HVVTTGSSSGLA
-771 LELGL
+771 LQLGL
-776 PLTSHLRRQGADGRQ
+776 PVSSHLRSAGEGGQLR
-791 QPLGQRDYYIP
+791 PLSQREYYIP
-802 GSILQVA
+802 GSVLQVA

-814 PVNWGLGPQ
+814 PVSWGLGPQ

-854 DSPAPLRSGW
+854 DSATPLRSGW
-864 AWGQQHLQGGVLAAE
+864 AWGQGQLQGGVLAAE
-879 ADVGAGRL
+879 ADVGRGRL
-887 TVFGTDITFRS
+887 TFFGTDITFRA

-904 KLLFNSLYQ
+904 KLLFNSLLQ
-913 AGSGAEQGQ
+913 AGEVQP
-922 GRAVGAES
+922 E

>member
-1 MGILKALWRPLQV
+1 MGILETSRRV
-14 VLLLALATSPLHA
+14 VLVAMLSLAGAAVAYA
-27 AVPSPRAHFGFDV
+27 AVPSPRSHFGFDI

-68 VELGRTS
+68 VELGKTS
-75 EGRQQ
+75 VGRAQ

-91 ARLEEYRG
+91 ARLEEFRS
-99 ISERLARARDSEQAA
+99 ISERLARARDDESTA

-134 ETVGAHQLIET
+134 ETVGPHQLIET

-187 VPSRRVLTQ
+187 VPAKRVLDKPQ
-196 PPRLYQKYAG
+196 RLYQKYAG

-221 RNMNRAMYTRWYP
+221 RNMNLAMYTRWYP

-281 YLQENKP
+281 YLQEGKP

-321 ITGNP
+321 ITGSP
-326 TPMQIPFLPERQL
+326 TPLQIPFLPERQL
-339 PDGSLP
+339 PDSNLP
-345 APVPAQTWHFRQS
+345 APVAAQTWHFRQS

-371 YASRHRE
+371 HASRHRE

-388 RNSIERGSRDT
+388 RNSIARGSADN
-399 WTASPSALAEAS
+399 WTASPTRLADAA
-411 AQAKQANAAADADKR
+411 AQAKVAGG
-426 GKVEGLSPEQVSAL
+426 GKGAQEGLNPHQVAGL
-440 LRQPSQRDARGYII
+440 LQRADQRDARGYII
-454 PANQADLPTAVA
+454 PANQADLPTALA

-477 VLRAQRGFR
+477 VQRASRAFV
-486 VAGRNYPTGSFVV
+486 VAGKSYPAGSYVV
-499 RADQAFRPHLRDMFE
+499 RADQAFRPHVRDMFE

-522 EYEGGPPVAP
+522 EYEGGPPIAP
-532 YDSAGWTLALQ
+532 YDSAGWTLAFQ
-543 MGVAFD
+543 MGVVFD
-549 RVMEG
+549 RVLDG
-554 FDGPFEPLAV
+554 FEGPFVPLAV
-564 DALAMA
+564 GELQL
-570 PAHAV
+570 PAGTSV
-575 PASTHGW
+575 PASTRGW

-589 NAVIAVNRLLK
+589 NSVIVVNRLLK
-600 AGADVRRLPQQDGAY
+600 AGAQVSRVPARDGAF
-615 LVTGIDQ
+615 LVAGIGSEVL
-622 KAMQAAVEGTGVMA
+622 AAALQGTGVVA
-636 RAAAAGLQGGERLRA
+636 TAAPTGIQAGPSLRA
-651 PRIALWDRYGGSM
+651 PRIALWDHYGGSM
-664 VSGWTRWVLDHFG
+664 VSGWTRLVLENFG

-687 ILAGGLHGRFD
+687 IMAGDLRQRFD
-698 VLLLPSGALPL
+698 LLLLPSGALPL
-709 PKALAVEGKAGRV
+709 PAALAIEGKAGRV
-722 PASPDP
+722 SPSPDP
-728 AGIPGEFQP
+728 ATIPVAYRSM
-737 LLGELNGEA
+737 LGELQGEPA
-746 AVSALRDFLQQGG
+746 LAALRRFLEQGG
-759 QVVATGSSSGLA
+759 HVVTTGSSSGLA
-771 LELGL
+771 LQLGL
-776 PLTSHLRRQGADGRQ
+776 PVSSHLRKAGEDG
-791 QPLGQRDYYIP
+791 QPAPLSQREYYIP
-802 GSILQVA
+802 GSVLEVA

-814 PVNWGLGPQ
+814 PLAWGLPPR

-837 VFDLPAGR
+837 VLDLPADR

-854 DSPAPLRSGW
+854 DRPRPLRSGW
-864 AWGQQHLQGGVLAAE
+864 AWGQEHLQDGVLAAE

-887 TVFGTDITFRS
+887 TFFGTDITFRA

-904 KLLFNSLYQ
+904 KLLFNSLLQ
-913 AGSGAEQGQ
+913 AGAAPLPAQE
-922 GRAVGAES
+922 

>member
-1 MGILKALWRPLQV
+1 MGISRMTQCLLQA
-14 VLLLALATSPLHA
+14 VLLTVMGMGALHA
-27 AVPSPRAHFGFDV
+27 AVPSPKAHFGFDI

-58 VAASSDRFRL
+58 VAAASDRFRL
-68 VELGRTS
+68 VELGKTE
-75 EGRQQ
+75 EGRPQ
-80 LMLIASSPANL
+80 LMLVASSPANL
-91 ARLEEYRG
+91 ARLEEYRA
-99 ISERLARARDSEQAA
+99 ISERLARARDNPQEAVA
-114 RTLAAQGRAVV
+114 LAAEGRAVV

-174 GQELYS
+174 GQQLYS

-187 VPSRRVLTQ
+187 VPQQRVLDK

-221 RNMNRAMYTRWYP
+221 RNMNLAMYTRWYP

-281 YLQENKP
+281 YLQEDKP
-288 GAVSKGGSVYST
+288 GAVSKRGSVYST

-339 PDGSLP
+339 PDSNLP

-378 QLLWNIYRMG
+378 QLLLNIYRMG

-399 WTASPSALAEAS
+399 WTASPSALAR
-411 AQAKQANAAADADKR
+411 AADTHPGELVPA
-426 GKVEGLSPEQVSAL
+426 QVVQL
-440 LRQPSQRDARGYII
+440 LRQPSQRDARAYIL
-454 PANQADLPTAVA
+454 PADQADFPTAVK
-466 FINALQLAGVE
+466 FINALQLAGIE
-477 VLRAQRGFR
+477 VQQATDTFR
-486 VAGRNYPTGSFVV
+486 VAGKRYPRGSYVV

-514 PQDHPHDF
+514 PQDHPQDF
-522 EYEGGPPVAP
+522 EYPGGPPIAP

-543 MGVAFD
+543 MGVDFD
-549 RVMEG
+549 RVFEAL
-554 FDGPFEPLAV
+554 DGPFAALPYGQLQQPVAV
-564 DALAMA
+564 D
-570 PAHAV
+570 V
-575 PASTHGW
+575 PSSTRGYV
-582 LLDARVN
+582 LDARAN
-589 NAVIAVNRLLK
+589 DAFLAVNRLL
-600 AGADVRRLPQQDGAY
+600 GQGLEVRRLPARDGAFW
-615 LVTGIDQ
+615 VP
-622 KAMQAAVEGTGVMA
+622 AASAQVMAVALQGTGL
-636 RAAAAGLQGGERLRA
+636 RAEVADAGLEGAVPVRK
-651 PRIALWDRYGGSM
+651 PRIALWDQYGGSM
-664 VSGWTRWVLDHFG
+664 VSGWTRLVLETFG
-677 FDYEVVYPQQ
+677 FEYELVYPQQ
-687 ILAGGLHGRFD
+687 ILAGDLRQRFD

-709 PKALAVEGKAGRV
+709 PAALAIEGKAGRV
-722 PASPDP
+722 PPALDP
-728 AGIPGEFQP
+728 ARIPVEYHNR
-737 LLGELNGEA
+737 LGSLEGEA
-746 AVSALRDFLQQGG
+746 AVAALRAFLDAGG
-759 QVVATGSSSGLA
+759 DVVATGSSSGLA
-771 LELGL
+771 QLLGL
-776 PLTSHLRRQGADGRQ
+776 PVRNHLHGDAAGGEAKALT
-791 QPLGQRDYYIP
+791 QRDYYIP
-802 GSILQVA
+802 GSVLQVA
-809 VDKSR
+809 VDKAQ
-814 PVNWGLGPQ
+814 PLNWGLGPQ

-837 VFDLPAGR
+837 VFDLPEA
-845 ADIRPLLRF
+845 ADGIRPLLRF
-854 DSPAPLRSGW
+854 DSATPLRSGW
-864 AWGQQHLQGGVLAAE
+864 AWGQGHLQGGVLAAE
-879 ADVGAGRL
+879 VDVGQGRL
-887 TVFGTDITFRS
+887 AFFGTDITFRA

-904 KLLFNSLYQ
+904 KLLFNSLLRAQKQSAEAADHGGAQ
-913 AGSGAEQGQ
+913 AL
-922 GRAVGAES
+922 

>member
-1 MGILKALWRPLQV
+1 MGFFKTSRQVALVAMLS
-14 VLLLALATSPLHA
+14 LAGATAAYA
-27 AVPSPRAHFGFDV
+27 AVPSPRAHFGFDI

-75 EGRQQ
+75 EGRPQ

-91 ARLEEYRG
+91 ARLEEFRG
-99 ISERLARARDSEQAA
+99 ISERLARARDDESTA
-114 RTLAAQGRAVV
+114 RALAAQGRAVV

-134 ETVGAHQLIET
+134 ETVGPHQLIET

-187 VPSRRVLTQ
+187 VPAKRVLDKPQ
-196 PPRLYQKYAG
+196 RLYQKYAG

-221 RNMNRAMYTRWYP
+221 RNMNLAMYTRWYP

-281 YLQENKP
+281 YLQEDKP

-321 ITGNP
+321 ITGSP
-326 TPMQIPFLPERQL
+326 TPLQIPFLPERQL
-339 PDGSLP
+339 PDSNLP
-345 APVPAQTWHFRQS
+345 APVAAQTWHFRQS

-371 YASRHRE
+371 HASRHRE

-388 RNSIERGSRDT
+388 RNSIARGSADN
-399 WTASPSALAEAS
+399 WTASPTRLADA
-411 AQAKQANAAADADKR
+411 AVQAKAAGG
-426 GKVEGLSPEQVSAL
+426 GKGAQEGLNPQQVAGL
-440 LRQPSQRDARGYII
+440 LQRAEQRDARGYII
-454 PANQADLPTAVA
+454 PANQADLPTAMA

-477 VLRAQRGFR
+477 VQRASRAFV
-486 VAGRNYPTGSFVV
+486 VAGKSYPAGSYVV
-499 RADQAFRPHLRDMFE
+499 RADQAFRPHVRDMFE

-522 EYEGGPPVAP
+522 EYEGGPPIAP
-532 YDSAGWTLALQ
+532 YDSAGWTLAFQ

-549 RVMEG
+549 RVLEG
-554 FDGPFEPLAV
+554 FEGPFVPLPV
-564 DALAMA
+564 GELQA
-570 PAHAV
+570 PVSVPV
-575 PASTHGW
+575 PASTRGW

-589 NAVIAVNRLLK
+589 NSVIAVNRLLK
-600 AGADVRRLPQQDGAY
+600 AGAHVSRVPARDGAF
-615 LVTGIDQ
+615 LVTGIESGVL
-622 KAMQAAVEGTGVMA
+622 ANALEGTGVVA
-636 RAAAAGLQGGERLRA
+636 TVAPTGGQAGPSLRA
-651 PRIALWDRYGGSM
+651 PRIALWDHYGGSM
-664 VSGWTRWVLDHFG
+664 VSGWTRLVLENFG

-687 ILAGGLHGRFD
+687 IMAGDLRQRFD
-698 VLLLPSGALPL
+698 LLLLPSGALPL
-709 PKALAVEGKAGRV
+709 PAALAIEGKAGRV

-728 AGIPGEFQP
+728 ATIPAQYRGM
-737 LLGELNGEA
+737 LGELQGEPA
-746 AVSALRDFLQQGG
+746 LAALRRFLEQGG
-759 QVVATGSSSGLA
+759 HVVTTGSSSGLA
-771 LELGL
+771 LQLGL
-776 PLTSHLRRQGADGRQ
+776 PVTSHLRKTDAAGQAA
-791 QPLGQRDYYIP
+791 PLSQREYYIP
-802 GSILQVA
+802 GSVLDVA

-814 PVNWGLGPQ
+814 PLAWGLPSR

-837 VFDLPAGR
+837 VLDLPADR

-854 DSPAPLRSGW
+854 DGPRPLRSGW
-864 AWGQQHLQGGVLAAE
+864 AWGQEYLQGGVLAAE

-887 TVFGTDITFRS
+887 TFFGTDITFRA

-904 KLLFNSLYQ
+904 KLLFNSLLQ
-913 AGSGAEQGQ
+913 AGAAPLPAQD
-922 GRAVGAES
+922 

>member
-1 MGILKALWRPLQV
+1 MGL
-14 VLLLALATSPLHA
+14 VLLRRMACAALLIGVGMGQAVA
-27 AVPSPRAHFGFDV
+27 AAPSPKSHFGFDI
-40 GDDYMLANYTQTE
+40 GDDYMLATYTQTE

-58 VAASSDRFRL
+58 VAAGSDRFRL
-68 VELGRTS
+68 VELGKTS
-75 EGRQQ
+75 EGRPQ

-99 ISERLARARDSEQAA
+99 ISERLARARDDADAA
-114 RTLAAQGRAVV
+114 RALAAQGKAVV

-134 ETVGAHQLIET
+134 ETVGPHQLIET

-180 DWYMREP
+180 NWYMREP
-187 VPSRRVLTQ
+187 VPAKRVLDK
-196 PPRLYQKYAG
+196 PERLYQKYAG

-221 RNMNRAMYTRWYP
+221 RNMNLAMYTRWYP

-339 PDGSLP
+339 PDSNLP
-345 APVPAQTWHFRQS
+345 APVAAQTWHFRQS

-371 YASRHRE
+371 YASRNRE

-388 RNSIERGSRDT
+388 RNSIERGSGDS
-399 WTASPSALAEAS
+399 WTASPTLLAKAAERAKTESAGTPA
-411 AQAKQANAAADADKR
+411 AKS
-426 GKVEGLSPEQVSAL
+426 GELSSSQVTSL
-440 LRQPSQRDARGYII
+440 LRRPDQRDARGYIL
-454 PANQADLPTAVA
+454 PADQADLPTAVA

-477 VLRAQRGFR
+477 VMQASKPFRA
-486 VAGRNYPTGSFVV
+486 AGKAYPAGSFVV
-499 RADQAFRPHLRDMFE
+499 RADQAFRPHVRDMFE

-522 EYEGGPPVAP
+522 EYEGGPPIAP
-532 YDSAGWTLALQ
+532 YDSAGWTLAFQ

-549 RVMEG
+549 RVLEG
-554 FDGPFEPLAV
+554 FDGPFVPLPV
-564 DALAMA
+564 GTLWTPDDQ
-570 PAHAV
+570 AV
-575 PASTHGW
+575 PASGKGW
-582 LLDARVN
+582 VLDARQN
-589 NAVIAVNRLLK
+589 NSFIAVNRLLK
-600 AGADVRRLPQQDGAY
+600 AGVAVRRVPALDGAFLVPAGSQQV
-615 LVTGIDQ
+615 LVT
-622 KAMQAAVEGTGVMA
+622 ALRGTGVAA
-636 RAAAAGLQGGERLRA
+636 RPASGGEVADAPLRT
-651 PRIALWDRYGGSM
+651 PRIALWDHYGGSM
-664 VSGWTRWVLDHFG
+664 VSGWTRLVLENFG
-677 FDYEVVYPQQ
+677 FDYEVVHPRQ
-687 ILAGGLHGRFD
+687 ILAGNLRDRFD

-709 PKALAVEGKAGRV
+709 PQALAIEGKAGRTA
-722 PASPDP
+722 ASPDP
-728 AGIPGEFQP
+728 ATIPAQFHP
-737 LLGELNGEA
+737 LLGELEGEP
-746 AVSALRDFLQQGG
+746 AVAVLRQFLDQGG
-759 QVVATGSSSGLA
+759 HVVTTGSSSGLA
-771 LELGL
+771 LQLGL
-776 PLTSHLRRQGADGRQ
+776 PVTSHLRKAGEGGQP
-791 QPLGQRDYYIP
+791 QPLNPREYYIP

-809 VDKSR
+809 VDKRSAA
-814 PVNWGLGPQ
+814 NWGLSSR

-837 VFDLPAGR
+837 VFNLPAGR
-845 ADIRPLLRF
+845 GDIRPLLRF
-854 DSPAPLRSGW
+854 DTATPLRSGW
-864 AWGQQHLQGGVLAAE
+864 AWGQEYLQGGVLAAE
-879 ADVGAGRL
+879 ADVGKGRL
-887 TVFGTDITFRS
+887 TFFGTDITFRA

-904 KLLFNSLYQ
+904 KLLFNSLLW
-913 AGSGAEQGQ
+913 AGAEPSGQ
-922 GRAVGAES
+922 PE